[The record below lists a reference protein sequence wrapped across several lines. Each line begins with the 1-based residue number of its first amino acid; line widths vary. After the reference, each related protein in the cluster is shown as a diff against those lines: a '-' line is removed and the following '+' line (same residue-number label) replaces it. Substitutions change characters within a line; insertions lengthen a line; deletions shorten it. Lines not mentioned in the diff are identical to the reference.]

1 MMLIC
6 SSCNTRYLVNSG
18 DLKPDG
24 RIVRCATCDH
34 EWFQGPNLVETG
46 DVESSISSTLKK
58 ENNKLSNKNTFV
70 SNLPS
75 TYIKKE
81 NPSIMN
87 SILIVLLFAVIIV
100 VFWLMKNEGKG
111 IIILLNFYIQ
121 EFYFNLKLII
131 NDLAKLM
138 NQIIN

>member
-6 SSCNTRYLVNSG
+6 SSCNSRYLVNSG

-24 RIVRCATCDH
+24 RIVKCATCDH

-87 SILIVLLFAVIIV
+87 SILIILLFAVIIV

-131 NDLAKLM
+131 KDLSKLVY
-138 NQIIN
+138 QIIN